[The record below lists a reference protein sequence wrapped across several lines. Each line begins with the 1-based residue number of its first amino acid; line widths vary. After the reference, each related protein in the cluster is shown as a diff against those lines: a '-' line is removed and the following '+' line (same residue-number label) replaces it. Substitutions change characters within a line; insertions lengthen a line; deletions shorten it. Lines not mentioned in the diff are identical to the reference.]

1 MLSGLWRS
9 RQRVERA
16 KEDEGHMNEKR
27 YEPITITPNFY
38 QLGTSNYP
46 AYLSLGDDGMIIEGG
61 TGATFSIIVDQ
72 VKELGIQPE
81 QIKYL
86 ALTHT
91 HPDHIGAVP
100 HLKKLWPHLKLV
112 AGEVGA
118 KLLKSEEMIKE
129 FVRMDGTIAEIL
141 LVKGE
146 IAEWPAEFENPTFE
160 VDVVVK
166 EGDRLDLG
174 SGVVWTIYDTPGH
187 SPCHI
192 SLYNESEGI
201 VVIGDATGIYEPE
214 KEVFWPNYFQS
225 LEDYCNS
232 IRKLAALPARIGA
245 RSHGG
250 VINGEVRHYLQRV
263 MKATE
268 SYHSGMLERL
278 GNGEDSKKISLETA
292 KWVYTFTNL
301 QPFELIHAMTRLM
314 MKRSQA
320 AADKENLFLIP

>member
-1 MLSGLWRS
+1 MS
-9 RQRVERA
+9 
-16 KEDEGHMNEKR
+16 EKR
-27 YEPITITPNFY
+27 YEFVAITPDFY
-38 QLGTSNYP
+38 QLGTPSYP
-46 AYLSLGDDGMIIEGG
+46 AYLSMGDDGMIIEGG
-61 TGATFSIIVDQ
+61 TGATFTIIADQ
-72 VKELGIQPE
+72 INGLGIQPE
-81 QIKYL
+81 RIKYL

-100 HLKKLWPHLKLV
+100 HLKKLWPHLKVLGS
-112 AGEVGA
+112 AAAA
-118 KLLKSEEMIKE
+118 KLLSREGMVED
-129 FVRMDGTIAEIL
+129 FLRMDRTITEIL
-141 LVKGE
+141 LIKGD
-146 IAEWPAEFENPTFE
+146 IAEWSIELEDPVFE

-166 EGDRLDLG
+166 EGDRIDLG
-174 SGVVWTIYDTPGH
+174 SGVVWTIYETPGH

-192 SLYNESEGI
+192 SLYNESEEI
-201 VVIGDATGIYEPE
+201 LVIGDATGIYEPE

-250 VINGEVRHYLQRV
+250 VVEGEVRHYLQRV

-268 SYHSGMLERL
+268 SYHSGTLERL
-278 GNGEDSKKISLETA
+278 RNGEDSKKISLETA